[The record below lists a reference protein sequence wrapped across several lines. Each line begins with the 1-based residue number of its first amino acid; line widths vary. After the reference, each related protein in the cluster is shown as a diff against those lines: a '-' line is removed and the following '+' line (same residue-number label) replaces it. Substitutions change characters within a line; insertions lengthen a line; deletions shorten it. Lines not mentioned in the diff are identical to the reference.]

1 MQRCKE
7 KLDKLA
13 KLVKIEW
20 PNVKL
25 RVIEAYD
32 KYGQHPP
39 NSLHYEARA
48 VDITTSDRDK
58 SKIGN
63 LGSLAY
69 QAGFDWVY
77 YESHSYIHAS
87 VVSGNGYGCIIIY
100 IEVTSSS
107 L

>member
-1 MQRCKE
+1 MKH
-7 KLDKLA
+7 
-13 KLVKIEW
+13 EW

-32 KYGQHPP
+32 RYGQHPP

-63 LGSLAY
+63 LGSLAF
-69 QAGFDWVY
+69 QAGFDWVS

-87 VVSGNGYGCIIIY
+87 VVAGKIPFQLHFLTY
-100 IEVTSSS
+100 IFTFQFHLNLMNHV
-107 L
+107 